1 MGETFKLAEFDD
13 GTDDG
18 KLVAWHVEPGERVE
32 AGARVAE
39 VETDKS
45 VIEVTTAEPLEV
57 TELLRS
63 PGDDVTVGEALFSYE
78 GVDGETADAGGPES
92 DSSDQPKSA
101 VRRVDED
108 DPTSAVSRVD
118 DGDDDPTSAISRVDD
133 GDDSPTSAVTR
144 RDDAE
149 TAATVDEDDLDDTT
163 ELLVIGAGPGGYV
176 TAIRAAR
183 SGLDVTLVEK
193 EAYGG
198 TCLNFGCIPSKA
210 LIHGS
215 DVAHEA
221 RNADALGITADV
233 DVDIEQLVDWKDGVV
248 DTLTGGVEG
257 LCRAA
262 GVTLVDGVA
271 RFVGDHAAEIET
283 DSGAETVGFEY
294 AVVAT
299 GSRLLSVPGFEP
311 DGEYVLD
318 SRDALSMESLPE
330 SLVVVGAGYIGM
342 ELSTVFAK
350 LGTDVTVVEMFDD
363 VLPIYEDDISRV
375 VREQATEYGIDFR
388 FGELADDWEREGDGV
403 RVWTEDE
410 DGNEAELTADAVLVV
425 VGREPVS
432 DTVNIG
438 AAGIETDEDGFVPT
452 DAQGRTSQDHVF
464 AIGDVAGEPMLA
476 HKAMHE
482 GEVAAAAI
490 AGEPAALDH
499 AAMPAAVFTDPEV
512 ATVGLTSE
520 EAAEHGHSPVT
531 GQMPLSGNGRALTVE
546 SPDGFVRVVADEP
559 TGRILGVQMVAP
571 NASELLGE
579 ATLAVEEG
587 LTLEDLAGT
596 VHTHPTLSEA
606 VMEAAADARDEAIH
620 TH

>member
-1 MGETFKLAEFDD
+1 MGQQFQLPELDD

-18 KLVAWHVEPGERVE
+18 TLVAWHVEPGERVA
-32 AGARVAE
+32 AGSRVAE

-45 VIEVTTAEPLEV
+45 VIEVTIPESVAV
-57 TELLRS
+57 TELLRA
-63 PGDDVTVGEALFSYE
+63 PGDTVAVGDALFSYE
-78 GVDGETADAGGPES
+78 ETDSDGETDRAATDDDG
-92 DSSDQPKSA
+92 PKSA
-101 VRRVDED
+101 VTRTD
-108 DPTSAVSRVD
+108 DD
-118 DGDDDPTSAISRVDD
+118 DGPK
-133 GDDSPTSAVTR
+133 SAVTR
-144 RDDAE
+144 TDDDGSGPQPATQRESTE
-149 TAATVDEDDLDDTT
+149 TRPTVHEGDTDDRT
-163 ELLVIGAGPGGYV
+163 EVLVVGAGPGGYV
-176 TAIRAAR
+176 TAIKAAR
-183 SGLDVTLVEK
+183 YGLDVTLVEK

-221 RNADALGITADV
+221 RNAGALGITAEVDV
-233 DVDIEQLVDWKDGVV
+233 DVTQLVEWKDGVV

-257 LCRAA
+257 LCEAA

-271 RFVGDHAAEIET
+271 RFVGEHAAAVET
-283 DSGAETVGFEY
+283 ADGTETVGFEY

-299 GSRLLSVPGFEP
+299 GSRLIEVPGFEP

-318 SRDALSMESLPE
+318 SRDALAMESLPE
-330 SLVVVGAGYIGM
+330 SLLVVGAGYIGM

-363 VLPIYEDDISRV
+363 VLPIYEDDISRI
-375 VREQATEYGIDFR
+375 VREQASEYGVEFR
-388 FGELADDWEREGDGV
+388 FGELADHWEHDGDGV
-403 RVWTEDE
+403 RVWTETE
-410 DGNEAELTADAVLVV
+410 DGETTELAADAVLTV

-432 DTVNIG
+432 DTVSLA
-438 AAGIETDEDGFVPT
+438 AAGIETDEDGFIPT
-452 DAQGRTSQDHVF
+452 DAQGRTVRDHIF
-464 AIGDVAGEPMLA
+464 AIGDVTSEPMLA

-520 EAAEHGHSPVT
+520 EAAEAGYSPVT
-531 GQMPLSGNGRALTVE
+531 GQMPMSGNGRALTVG
-546 SPDGFVRVVADEP
+546 SADGFVRVVADEP
-559 TGRILGVQMVAP
+559 SGRVLGVQMVAP

-579 ATLAVEEG
+579 ATLAIEHG
-587 LTLEDLAGT
+587 LTLEALAGT

-606 VMEAAADARDEAIH
+606 VMEAAADARGEAIH